1 MRFENKVVVI
11 TGASSGVGRSASIM
25 AAKEGAKVYSIARRK
40 EKLESLAEEVKALNC
55 KGKVIPVVG
64 DVSKQEDVDR
74 LFEKVKNENEKL
86 DVLISN
92 AGVMDKFEPITH
104 CEEETFDRL
113 FNINVK
119 GSFRLFKGAIPLMK
133 DGGAIVATTSIAG
146 IRGGKAGVA
155 YTVSKSAIHGLIRN
169 TAAMYANDKIRCN
182 GVAPGGIQ
190 TEILENLNDV
200 DEKGMEVV
208 MRGPK
213 LDKMVASA
221 EEIASSLLFLA
232 SDQASNI
239 TGQILV
245 SDGGLTTM

>member
-1 MRFENKVVVI
+1 
-11 TGASSGVGRSASIM
+11 
-25 AAKEGAKVYSIARRK
+25 
-40 EKLESLAEEVKALNC
+40 
-55 KGKVIPVVG
+55 
-64 DVSKQEDVDR
+64 
-74 LFEKVKNENEKL
+74 
-86 DVLISN
+86 
-92 AGVMDKFEPITH
+92 
-104 CEEETFDRL
+104 
-113 FNINVK
+113 
-119 GSFRLFKGAIPLMK
+119 MK

-221 EEIASSLLFLA
+221 EEIASNLLFLA

>member
-1 MRFENKVVVI
+1 MRFENKILVI
-11 TGASSGVGRSASIM
+11 TGASSGVGRAASLM
-25 AAKEGAKVYSIARRK
+25 AAKEGAKVYAVARRE
-40 EKLESLAEEVKALNC
+40 EKLISLADEVKAQ
-55 KGKVIPVVG
+55 GFPGQVIPVTC
-64 DVSKQEDVDR
+64 DVSKKEDVDR

-86 DVLISN
+86 DVLIAN
-92 AGVMDKFEPITH
+92 AGVMDNFEPVTN
-104 CEEETFDRL
+104 CTEENLDWIFD
-113 FNINVK
+113 INVK
-119 GSFRLFKGAIPLMK
+119 GSFRLFKGAIPLMT
-133 DGGAIVATTSIAG
+133 GGGSIVSTTSIAG

-155 YTVSKSAIHGLIRN
+155 YTMSKSAIHGLVRN

-182 GVAPGGIQ
+182 AVAPGGIA
-190 TEILENLNDV
+190 TEILENFTNV

-221 EEIASSLLFLA
+221 EEIASNLLFLA

-245 SDGGLTTM
+245 SDGGLTVM

>member
-1 MRFENKVVVI
+1 MRFENKVLII

-25 AAKEGAKVYSIARRK
+25 VAKEGAKVYSVARRE
-40 EKLESLAEEVKALNC
+40 EKLLDLRDEVKALNC
-55 KGKVIPVVG
+55 QGEIIPVVC
-64 DVSKQEDVDR
+64 DVSKKEDVDK
-74 LFEKVKNENEKL
+74 LFEKVSKENEKL
-86 DVLISN
+86 DVLVAN
-92 AGVMDKFEPITH
+92 AGVMDKFEPVTH
-104 CEEETFDRL
+104 CEEETFDWI
-113 FNINVK
+113 FNVNVK

-155 YTVSKSAIHGLIRN
+155 YTMSKNAIHGLVRN

-182 GVAPGGIQ
+182 AVAPGGIA

-213 LDKMVASA
+213 LDKMVATA
-221 EEIASSLLFLA
+221 EEIASNLLFLA

-239 TGQILV
+239 NGQILV
-245 SDGGLTTM
+245 SDGGLTVM

>member
-1 MRFENKVVVI
+1 MRFENKVLII

-25 AAKEGAKVYSIARRK
+25 AAKEGAKIYAVARRE
-40 EKLESLAEEVKALNC
+40 EKLNSLAKEVEDLNC
-55 KGKVIPVVG
+55 KGEIVPVVC
-64 DVSKQEDVDR
+64 DVSKKEDLDI

-86 DVLISN
+86 DVLIAN
-92 AGVMDKFEPITH
+92 AGVMDNFEPVTN
-104 CEEETFDRL
+104 CTEENFDRI

-133 DGGAIVATTSIAG
+133 DGGSIVATTSIAG

-155 YTVSKSAIHGLIRN
+155 YTMSKSAILGLVRN

-182 GVAPGGIQ
+182 AVAPGGIA
-190 TEILENLNDV
+190 TEILENFDNV
-200 DEKGMEVV
+200 DDKGMEVV

-221 EEIASSLLFLA
+221 DEIASNLLFLA

-239 TGQILV
+239 NGQILV
-245 SDGGLTTM
+245 SDGGLTVM